1 MDPEILFNCCT
12 RLQEPDWTQFKAILV
27 SGCIERRDHID
38 PGQDLART
46 EFFGIYG
53 IHHSGEAEAITDT
66 RLGADLAE
74 AEVIAA
80 ALAARSGLPIEL
92 HPALQEPSA

>member
-1 MDPEILFNCCT
+1 MTPEILFNCCT
-12 RLQEPDWTQFKAILV
+12 RLQEPDWTQFKAIHI
-27 SGCIERRDHID
+27 SGCIDGGEYIEA
-38 PGQDLART
+38 GQPAASA

-66 RLGADLAE
+66 TAGADLAE

-80 ALAARSGLPIEL
+80 ALSARSDLPVEL
-92 HPALQEPSA
+92 HPALKEPSA